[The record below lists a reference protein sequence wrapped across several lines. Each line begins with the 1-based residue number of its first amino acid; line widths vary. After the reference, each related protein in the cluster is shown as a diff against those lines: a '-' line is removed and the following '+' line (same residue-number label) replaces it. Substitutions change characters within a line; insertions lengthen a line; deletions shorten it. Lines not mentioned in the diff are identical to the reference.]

1 MEYKKCHNC
10 QSSIISRKLFS
21 ITTLKGLEIF
31 VNPEMYCGKDCF
43 LSHKV
48 IKNGEI
54 NYDLK
59 KSLPKSGTSQNKEI
73 KSILARLIRDE
84 MN

>member
-10 QSSIISRKLFS
+10 QSSILIRNLFS
-21 ITTLKGLEIF
+21 ITTLKGVEIF

-48 IKNGEI
+48 INGVF
-54 NYDLK
+54 NY
-59 KSLPKSGTSQNKEI
+59 EI
-73 KSILARLIRDE
+73 KSSFNDLSNNSYILSPKSVLLK
-84 MN
+84 